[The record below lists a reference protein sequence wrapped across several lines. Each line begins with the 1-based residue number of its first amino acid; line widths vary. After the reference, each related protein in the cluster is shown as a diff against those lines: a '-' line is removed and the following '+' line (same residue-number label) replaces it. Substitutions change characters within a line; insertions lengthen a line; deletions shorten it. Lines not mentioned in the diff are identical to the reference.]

1 MSSSPNL
8 GSTSPSSTSTQDTDF
23 PLISVIDN
31 NLTDIIGTSQV
42 AIDVLSQDATKQSM
56 LEVNKKKVNN
66 SNTLW

>member
-8 GSTSPSSTSTQDTDF
+8 GSTSPSSTSTLDTDF
-23 PLISVIDN
+23 PLISEIDN
-31 NLTDIIGTSQV
+31 NLTEIIGTSQV

>member
-8 GSTSPSSTSTQDTDF
+8 GSTSPSSTSTLDTDF

-31 NLTDIIGTSQV
+31 NLTEIIGTSQV
-42 AIDVLSQDATKQSM
+42 AIDILSQDATKQSM